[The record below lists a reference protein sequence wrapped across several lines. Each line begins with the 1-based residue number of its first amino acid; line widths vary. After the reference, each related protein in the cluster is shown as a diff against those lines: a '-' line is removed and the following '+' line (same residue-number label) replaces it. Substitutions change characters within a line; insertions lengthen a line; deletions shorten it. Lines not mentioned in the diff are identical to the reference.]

1 MRRSGRIIVGAAV
14 AALVAVAALI
24 AYFVAPHGATKAH
37 LAARP
42 AQKEQPVVT
51 SEARHKRPHKEARP
65 RRTARPHVKAKP
77 RQTAKPRAAHHR
89 ARPATVSRGLPW
101 REDGTSLVAH
111 TRGRWLAVYRGPG
124 ATRPATRLRNPD
136 TIGSP
141 RVVLVHSTRSS
152 WVRVYLP
159 DRPNGHVGWVR
170 RRSVELL
177 NNPYRIVVHL
187 RAHRLDLWRGRK
199 LALSAKT
206 VVGKPTTPTPRGMFF
221 VVDLLRP
228 SHPDGSYGPFAFN
241 LSAHSNVLKHFGGGD
256 GVVAIHGTNAPWLLG
271 QSASHGCVR
280 VSNRIIRRLAHV
292 LPLGTPVLIRS

>member
-1 MRRSGRIIVGAAV
+1 
-14 AALVAVAALI
+14 
-24 AYFVAPHGATKAH
+24 
-37 LAARP
+37 
-42 AQKEQPVVT
+42 
-51 SEARHKRPHKEARP
+51 
-65 RRTARPHVKAKP
+65 VKAKRRP
-77 RQTAKPRAAHHR
+77 NRNAKPTTVHR
-89 ARPATVSRGLPW
+89 RPPSATVSRRLPW

-124 ATRPATRLRNPD
+124 EKRPATLLRNPD

-206 VVGKPTTPTPRGMFF
+206 VVGKPSTPTPRGLFF
-221 VVDLLRP
+221 LVDLLRP

-241 LSAHSNVLKHFGGGD
+241 LSAHSNVLKHFAGGD

-280 VSNRIIRRLAHV
+280 VSNRTIRKLAHV
-292 LPLGTPVLIRS
+292 LPLGTPVLIRR